1 MSRWIEQFNKHPI
14 HATLEWLRG
23 SVSNKN
29 KTVDATEI
37 SEKRRFLKVLSKFE
51 DVLQNLD
58 PEIIPFSHFDALNNA
73 LRHASVTNQINA
85 YISNKNVAN
94 LAAANDQVSNQLATL
109 SAISGLCGLPTSST
123 LVNDLEKLIDST
135 STQLVEEKD
144 ALSEKI
150 DTLTGKVN
158 TNENR
163 LTDLDGQIDQNKS
176 EVNAQVSEWQSQFSS
191 AQESRSQ
198 DFNKWRDDF
207 ASEKNSDIE
216 NAIKSYNDA
225 LTKDKAEFKSKID
238 TILSDGKLKHESIL
252 ELYQLTA
259 GDSVGAGYVK
269 NAGEEKTQADT
280 WRRISVGFIIATI
293 CWMLFAYYTNS
304 KPSYDASLTL
314 QPTTQQAEEKTSED
328 GKKDGVK
335 TIMDSL
341 TNNNIQVSKQIP
353 WSLLFITF
361 SISGILLWGSAYSA
375 QQSTK
380 HRKNEKRTRW
390 FALEVKAIDPFISS
404 LNPDQQNALKKELSE
419 KMFGQFSNE
428 DDSKVIDEH
437 VLKVVADTISG
448 VISKIPK

>member
-1 MSRWIEQFNKHPI
+1 MSRWIEQFNAHPI
-14 HATLEWLRG
+14 HATLEWLRE

-29 KTVDATEI
+29 KDADATEV
-37 SEKRRFLKVLSKFE
+37 SEKRRLLKIVSKFE

-58 PEIIPFSHFDALNNA
+58 PEVIPFGHLDALNTA
-73 LRHASVTNQINA
+73 LRQANVTNQINA
-85 YISNKNVAN
+85 YISNKNVAH
-94 LAAANDQVSNQLATL
+94 LAAANDQISNQLATL
-109 SAISGLCGLPTSST
+109 SAISGLCGLPTSPT

-135 STQLVEEKD
+135 SAQLVEEKN

-150 DTLTGKVN
+150 DNLTGQVN

-163 LTDLDGQIDQNKS
+163 LTDLNGQIDQNKS
-176 EVNAQVSEWQSQFSS
+176 EVNAQISKWQSQFSS

-207 ASEKNSDIE
+207 ASEKNADIE
-216 NAIKSYNDA
+216 KAIKSYNDA
-225 LTKDKAEFKSKID
+225 LTNYKTKFKSEIEA
-238 TILSDGKLKHESIL
+238 ILSDGKQKHESIL

-259 GDSVGAGYVK
+259 GDSVGAGYIK
-269 NAGEEKTQADT
+269 NADEEKSQADI
-280 WRRISVGFIIATI
+280 WRRISVGLIVATI
-293 CWMLFAYYTNS
+293 SWMLFAYYSNS
-304 KPSYDASLTL
+304 KPSYEAAVTL
-314 QPTTQQAEEKTSED
+314 QTPIQQTED
-328 GKKDGVK
+328 TKPKSDKKDETQTATESHV
-335 TIMDSL
+335 
-341 TNNNIQVSKQIP
+341 NNGYQVSNEIP
-353 WSLLFITF
+353 WALLFITF

-404 LNPDQQNALKKELSE
+404 LNSEQQNALKKELSE

-437 VLKVVADTISG
+437 VLKIVADTISG